1 MTGLEPLI
9 PISLFFSVAAVV
21 ILRGSFGKALADR
34 ISGRSTQP
42 GDDART
48 EMLERQ
54 LEDVQ
59 YRLHDLEERLDF
71 TERVVTRGRDAP
83 QIPGDR

>member
-9 PISLFFSVAAVV
+9 PISLFVSIAAVV
-21 ILRGSFGKALADR
+21 ILRGPFGKALADR
-34 ISGRSTQP
+34 IAGRSAGS
-42 GDDART
+42 GDDARA

-59 YRLHDLEERLDF
+59 YRLHDIEERLDF
-71 TERVVTRGRDAP
+71 TERVVAHGRDAP
-83 QIPGDR
+83 QIPGDQ